1 MSGLARPS
9 WVEIDLGAVAHNVAL
24 TRGLVGE
31 QVKIYAVCKADAMGC
46 GLVPIARTY
55 AESGVDALA
64 VADPADVVALREA
77 GLTLPILLFAST
89 LPEQAADVA
98 ALDVIPVVHDL
109 PSLAAFAGL
118 GRPIDVFFKIDC
130 GMGRLGFAEHQ
141 WDDAL
146 ARAAAEPTLS
156 LAGLYTHMS
165 KPEDRET
172 TLEQAARF
180 GRACDAAQAAG
191 FHGLE
196 RVAASSRVVLGYPE
210 LHLTG
215 VDPGRMLLG
224 MLGPP
229 WSTMAPMRP
238 AVRAVKARIIQI
250 QEHERG
256 ARLGIGY
263 GSPIVSDRA
272 LRTAV
277 IPIGFGDGLNHAPP
291 LGDVLV
297 CGRRAPVLGR
307 RSIEFSLIDVTG
319 ISDADIGS
327 EAVLLGRQGDEEIT
341 PEEMS
346 EAFGVP
352 MVELIVRIAH
362 NGRRVYVERA
372 PARDAPATVSV
383 IG

>member
-1 MSGLARPS
+1 
-9 WVEIDLGAVAHNVAL
+9 
-24 TRGLVGE
+24 
-31 QVKIYAVCKADAMGC
+31 
-46 GLVPIARTY
+46 
-55 AESGVDALA
+55 
-64 VADPADVVALREA
+64 
-77 GLTLPILLFAST
+77 
-89 LPEQAADVA
+89 
-98 ALDVIPVVHDL
+98 
-109 PSLAAFAGL
+109 
-118 GRPIDVFFKIDC
+118 
-130 GMGRLGFAEHQ
+130 MGRRTRAG
-141 WDDAL
+141 
-146 ARAAAEPTLS
+146 AAAEPTLN

-180 GRACDAAQAAG
+180 GRACDGAQAAG
-191 FHGLE
+191 FHGFE

-210 LHLTG
+210 LHFTG

-307 RSIEFSLIDVTG
+307 RSIEFSLIDITEM
-319 ISDADIGS
+319 SDADIGS

-341 PEEMS
+341 PEAMS
-346 EAFGVP
+346 EAIGVP
-352 MVELIVRIAH
+352 MLELIARIAH

-372 PARDAPATVSV
+372 PARDVPATASK

>member
-1 MSGLARPS
+1 M
-9 WVEIDLGAVAHNVAL
+9 EIDLGAVTHNVAL
-24 TRGLVGE
+24 TRGLVGDN
-31 QVKIYAVCKADAMGC
+31 VRIYGVCKADAMGC
-46 GLVPIARTY
+46 GLVPIARRF
-55 AESGVDALA
+55 ADSGVDAIA
-64 VADPADVVALREA
+64 VADPADVVTLREA

-98 ALDVIPVVHDL
+98 ALDVIPVVHDV
-109 PSLAAFAGL
+109 PSLDAFAGL
-118 GRPIDVFFKIDC
+118 GRPVDVFFKIDC
-130 GMGRLGFAEHQ
+130 GMGRLGFAEHG
-141 WDDAL
+141 WDDAF
-146 ARAAAEPTLS
+146 ARAAAAPTLNLS
-156 LAGLYTHMS
+156 GLYTHMS
-165 KPEDRET
+165 KPEDRDT
-172 TLEQAARF
+172 TIEQAARF

-191 FHGLE
+191 IHGFE

-210 LHLTG
+210 LHCTG

-238 AVRAVKARIIQI
+238 AVRAVKARIIQV

-307 RSIEFSLIDVTG
+307 RSIEFSLIDV
-319 ISDADIGS
+319 SDIPDAEVGS
-327 EAVLLGRQGDEEIT
+327 EAVVLGRQGDEEIT
-341 PEEMS
+341 AEEIA
-346 EAFGVP
+346 ETIGVP
-352 MVELIVRIAH
+352 MLELLARLAH
-362 NGRRVYVERA
+362 NTRRVYVE
-372 PARDAPATVSV
+372 
-383 IG
+383 

>member
-1 MSGLARPS
+1 MSTLARPS

-31 QVKIYAVCKADAMGC
+31 HVRIYGVCKANAMGC

-64 VADPADVVALREA
+64 VSDPADVVALREA

-89 LPEQAADVA
+89 LPEQAADIT

-109 PSLAAFAGL
+109 PSLAAFADL
-118 GRPIDVFFKIDC
+118 GRSVDVFFKIDC
-130 GMGRLGFAEHQ
+130 GMGRLGFAEHR
-141 WDDAL
+141 WDQAF
-146 ARAAAEPTLS
+146 AQAAAASSMNVT
-156 LAGLYTHMS
+156 GLYTHMS
-165 KPEDRET
+165 KPEDRDT

-180 GRACDAAQAAG
+180 DRACRAAETAG
-191 FHGLE
+191 FRGFE
-196 RVAASSRVVLGYPE
+196 RIAASSRVVLGYPE
-210 LHLTG
+210 LHHTG
-215 VDPGRMLLG
+215 VDPGRLLLG
-224 MLGPP
+224 MLGAP
-229 WSTMAPMRP
+229 WNTMAPMRP

-256 ARLGIGY
+256 AALGIGY

-297 CGRRAPVLGR
+297 HGCRAPVLGR
-307 RSIEFSLIDVTG
+307 RSIEFSLLDVSG
-319 ISDADIGS
+319 IPEAKVGM
-327 EAVLLGRQGDEEIT
+327 EAVVLGRQGGEEIT
-341 PEEMS
+341 PEELS
-346 EAFGVP
+346 ETIGVP
-352 MVELIVRIAH
+352 MLELVARLAH
-362 NGRRVYVERA
+362 STRCVYVQ
-372 PARDAPATVSV
+372 RDFVRTDE
-383 IG
+383 G

>member
-1 MSGLARPS
+1 MNAHMTALARPC
-9 WVEIDLGAVAHNVAL
+9 WVEIDLGAVTHNVAL
-24 TRGLVGE
+24 TRGLVGKD
-31 QVKIYAVCKADAMGC
+31 VKIYGVCKADAMGC
-46 GLVPIARTY
+46 GLVRVARTY
-55 AESGVDALA
+55 ATSGVDALA
-64 VADPADVVALREA
+64 VADPADVVTLREA

-130 GMGRLGFAEHQ
+130 GMGRLGFTEHR
-141 WDDAL
+141 WDDAF
-146 ARAAAEPTLS
+146 AKAAAAPALNLT
-156 LAGLYTHMS
+156 GLYTHMS
-165 KPEDRET
+165 KPEDRDT

-180 GRACDAAQAAG
+180 ARACDAAQETG
-191 FHGLE
+191 FRGFE

-210 LHLTG
+210 LHLSG

-224 MLGPP
+224 MLDAP

-238 AVRAVKARIIQI
+238 AVRAVKARIIQV

-263 GSPIVSDRA
+263 GSPIVSDHA

-307 RSIEFSLIDVTG
+307 RSIEFSLLDV
-319 ISDADIGS
+319 SDIPGADIGS
-327 EAVLLGRQGDEEIT
+327 EAVVLGRQGGEEIT
-341 PEEMS
+341 PKEMS
-346 EAFGVP
+346 ETVGVP
-352 MVELIVRIAH
+352 TLELIARLAH
-362 NGRRVYVERA
+362 NTRRVYIE
-372 PARDAPATVSV
+372 
-383 IG
+383 

>member
-1 MSGLARPS
+1 MSSLVNSLVSGLARPS
-9 WVEIDLGAVAHNVAL
+9 WVEIDLGAVTHNVAL
-24 TRGLVGE
+24 ARGLVGE
-31 QVKIYAVCKADAMGC
+31 NVKIYGVCKANAMGC
-46 GLVPIARTY
+46 GLVPVARRY

-64 VADPADVVALREA
+64 VADPADVVNLREG

-109 PSLAAFAGL
+109 PSLAAFAAL

-130 GMGRLGFAEHQ
+130 GMGRLGFSEHR
-141 WDDAL
+141 WDDAF
-146 ARAAAEPTLS
+146 ARAAAAPTLN
-156 LAGLYTHMS
+156 LTGLYTHMS
-165 KPEDRET
+165 KPEDRDT

-191 FHGLE
+191 FHGFE

-210 LHLTG
+210 LHLSG

-224 MLGPP
+224 MLDAP
-229 WSTMAPMRP
+229 WNTMAPMRP

-307 RSIEFSLIDVTG
+307 RSIEFSLLDV
-319 ISDADIGS
+319 SDIPGADIGS
-327 EAVLLGRQGDEEIT
+327 EAVVLGTQGGEEIT
-341 PEEMS
+341 PKEIS
-346 EAFGVP
+346 ETVGVP
-352 MVELIVRIAH
+352 TLELIARLAH
-362 NGRRVYVERA
+362 NTRRVYVE
-372 PARDAPATVSV
+372 
-383 IG
+383 